1 MPNSTKFLSVIV
13 FLLVIAASAVLF
25 IFPEFVYDIL
35 IIVIESFQ
43 AGGLPL
49 LFAMMVIQAIAIPK
63 KHKKKPINI
72 GFLE

>member
-1 MPNSTKFLSVIV
+1 MPTSTKFLSVIV
-13 FLLVIAASAVLF
+13 FLLVIVASAVLF

-49 LFAMMVIQAIAIPK
+49 LFGMMVCTSNSDSNP
-63 KHKKKPINI
+63 
-72 GFLE
+72 L